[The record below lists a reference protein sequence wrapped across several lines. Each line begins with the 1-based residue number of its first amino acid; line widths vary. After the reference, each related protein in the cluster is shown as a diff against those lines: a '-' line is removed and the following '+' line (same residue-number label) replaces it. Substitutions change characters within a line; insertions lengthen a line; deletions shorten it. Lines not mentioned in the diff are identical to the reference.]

1 MGAGGGTA
9 PDGGCL
15 HPAVPERT
23 HCIDQGG
30 AKAPSRYAASHGR
43 PEQIGTDLPDA
54 NLRQSLSPIAARAC
68 KIVSQIRAREQH
80 ELWSQGLDDAAA
92 HQADE
97 ILYPG
102 VMFNLAKGRMEKTN
116 LWKIVERM
124 PKGSL
129 LHAHMDAMFDIDHL
143 IGLTFST
150 PGIHMTAPKPL
161 ITPKEYE
168 TTPFTFQFSSR
179 PAEES
184 ESAASVWSEAY
195 VPSTLIPMQKAAS
208 SFPKGGES
216 GFREWLKSRC
226 VLMPEHSYFHHHGVD
241 AIWAIFMRTFLIIN
255 SILMYEPIF
264 RACFRRLLA
273 QLAADGIRYVE
284 FRIAF
289 VFQYRKEGQ
298 NEPEGDYLEWCRVVE
313 EEVARFKETEEGKE
327 FYEAR
332 VIWTTLRCFPNLQ
345 IVDSMK
351 QCIAAKQVFP
361 DLICGFDLVGQEDL
375 GRPLVDLVP
384 ILFWFRKRCH
394 EEDVDIPFFFHA
406 GECLGDGDTT
416 DHNLFDAVLLGTRR
430 IGHGF
435 SLYKHPLLI
444 ELVKEKKILIEC
456 CPISNEVLRLTSSI
470 KSHPLPAL
478 LARGVPVSL
487 CNDDPAILGHGR
499 NGLTHDF
506 WQATQGLENVDL
518 AGLAMMAQN
527 SIRWSCYEDQST
539 AEWNA
544 GVHRGILG
552 DGVKAARL
560 REWCSDFEKFCE
572 WVVLEFAEF
581 DEED

>member
-1 MGAGGGTA
+1 MK
-9 PDGGCL
+9 L
-15 HPAVPERT
+15 
-23 HCIDQGG
+23 IL
-30 AKAPSRYAASHGR
+30 S
-43 PEQIGTDLPDA
+43 DA
-54 NLRQSLSPIAARAC
+54 NLRKSLSPIAARAC
-68 KIVSQIRAREQH
+68 KIVSQIRARERH
-80 ELWSQGLDDAAA
+80 ELWSQGLDEAAA

-102 VMFNLAKGRMEKTN
+102 VMFHLAKGRMEKTN
-116 LWKIVERM
+116 LWKIVEKM

-129 LHAHMDAMFDIDHL
+129 LHAHMDAMFDIDYL
-143 IGLTFST
+143 IDLAFST
-150 PGIHMTAPKPL
+150 PGIHMASAKPL
-161 ITPKEYE
+161 ITPKDYE
-168 TTPFTFQFSSR
+168 TVPITFQFSSR
-179 PAEES
+179 PIAES
-184 ESAASVWSEAY
+184 ESAASIWSEAY
-195 VPSTLIPMQKAAS
+195 EPSSLIPIHKTAS
-208 SFPKGGES
+208 SFPKGEEA

-226 VLMPEHSYFHHHGVD
+226 VIMPEHSYHHHHGVD
-241 AIWAIFMRTFLIIN
+241 AIWAIFTRTFSVIN
-255 SILMYEPIF
+255 SILMYEPIL
-264 RACFRRLLA
+264 RACLRRLLA
-273 QLAADGIRYVE
+273 QLGADGIRYVE
-284 FRIAF
+284 LRIAF
-289 VFQYRKEGQ
+289 VFQFRKEKHD
-298 NEPEGDYLEWCRVVE
+298 EPEGDYLEWCRVVE
-313 EEVARFKETEEGKE
+313 EEFAHFKTTEEGKK

-332 VIWTTLRCFPNLQ
+332 IIWTTLRRCSNVE

-351 QCIAAKQVFP
+351 QCIAAKQAFP
-361 DLICGFDLVGQEDL
+361 DLICGFDLVGQEDR

-384 ILFWFRKRCH
+384 ILFWFRKRCV

-444 ELVKEKKILIEC
+444 DLVKEKKILIEC

-506 WQATQGLENVDL
+506 WQALQGLENVDL
-518 AGLAMMAQN
+518 AGLGMMVQN

-544 GVHRGILG
+544 DVHQGILG
-552 DGVKAARL
+552 EGVKAARL

-581 DEED
+581 DEDDEDDEDD